1 MHVPI
6 APLPFQP
13 RLAPTRYQQAF
24 WLLPMVLALV
34 FVAFIV
40 YAAEVND
47 AHQHAAF
54 VKTLETDI
62 QSVQAQLGGR
72 QDFEKDKLREI
83 ANRLALHPVTSDAEL
98 RAWPE
103 VVAGFDRLWNRLVWI
118 DADYQVVARAERI
131 ARPAPVPQED
141 LRIQAT
147 GQANH
152 ILVPVADLPNHRHGG
167 QLLAR
172 FEFTDLLQ
180 STDLAWLN
188 KRYQVDFLSELG
200 EIIATTASPVQ
211 VPHGIAI
218 ERPLSVF
225 RDTTLR
231 LTAYAPLDVW
241 HTNHRTVALLLG
253 VLLLG
258 AAASQLLRREMLR
271 VARAVSLA
279 QTEAAWRQ
287 SMEES
292 ALVGLRAR
300 DHAGRLLYVNKKLCD
315 MVGYRREELLGLIP
329 PLPFWPAHAIDDLM
343 AQNKQAL
350 AGGAPSGG
358 FEARWKHR
366 DGHALDVVIFE
377 SPLVDSTGL
386 HIGWMGSI
394 VDISQRKQL
403 EESERRHL
411 EMQAQY
417 ARLNDMG
424 LIASEL
430 AHELNQPLTAITS
443 YSAGLQLALARALP
457 GDTELASAV
466 QAMHTHAQKAGEIVN
481 WIRRQSAR
489 SEPVRC
495 PTAIHAVLGDCLQ
508 HRGQAIVRAGIQLHV
523 ESGSDLPP
531 VWVDPVAIGQAVA
544 NLIRNAVDALAQNTG
559 EKHLRITTRYAA
571 EAATPS
577 GTQPMVALVVQD
589 NGPGL
594 GGRSIEALCTTF
606 FTTKAQGMGLGLGIC
621 RAIAESHGGVLQ
633 AAQDA
638 AGGGACFTLLL
649 PAWAPPT
656 AIDGLPHNRDFTMQT
671 QGITDAG

>member
-1 MHVPI
+1 MHAPI

-13 RLAPTRYQQAF
+13 RLAPSRYQQAF

-83 ANRLALHPVTSDAEL
+83 ANRLAVHPVVGDAEL

-118 DADYQVVARAERI
+118 DGDYQVAARAERSV
-131 ARPAPVPQED
+131 RPAAAQED

-152 ILVPVADLPNHRHGG
+152 IVVPVPAPSNHQRGG

-200 EIIATTASPVQ
+200 EVIATTASPVQ
-211 VPHGIAI
+211 VPRGIAI

-258 AAASQLLRREMLR
+258 AAASQLIRREMLR

-287 SMEES
+287 SMEDS

-315 MVGYRREELLGLIP
+315 MVGYRRDELIGLIP
-329 PLPFWPAHAIDDLM
+329 PLPFWPADAIPDLM
-343 AQNKQAL
+343 AQNQQAL
-350 AGGAPSGG
+350 AGAAPTGG
-358 FEARWKHR
+358 SEARWIHR
-366 DGHALDVVIFE
+366 DGHPLDVVIFE
-377 SPLVDSTGL
+377 SPLVDSTGVQ
-386 HIGWMGSI
+386 IGWMGSI

-403 EESERRHL
+403 EENERRHL

-430 AHELNQPLTAITS
+430 AHELNQPLTAISS
-443 YSAGLQLALARALP
+443 YSAGVQLALARALP
-457 GDTELASAV
+457 GDTELLAAV

-495 PTAIHAVLGDCLQ
+495 AAALNAVLSDCLQ
-508 HRGQAIVRAGIQLHV
+508 HRSASIVRASIQLQV
-523 ESGSDLPP
+523 EWGNNLPP
-531 VWVDPVAIGQAVA
+531 VWVDTVAIEQAVA
-544 NLIRNAVDALAQNTG
+544 NLIRNAVDALGQNSG
-559 EKHLRITTRYAA
+559 EKHLRIATRYVADA
-571 EAATPS
+571 PTPS
-577 GTQPMVALVVQD
+577 GAQPMVELMVQD

-594 GGRSIEALCTTF
+594 AGKSIEALCTTF
-606 FTTKAQGMGLGLGIC
+606 FSTKAQGMGLGLGIC

-633 AAQDA
+633 AREAP
-638 AGGGACFTLLL
+638 GGGAQFYLLL
-649 PAWAPPT
+649 PAGAHLAAT
-656 AIDGLPHNRDFTMQT
+656 IMKT
-671 QGITDAG
+671 QGASDAG